1 MAVQKLEITNE
12 YNQRISTTVEVDS
25 AMIDIEIFLEYNKM
39 AGYWVASLKDVAKDQ
54 LVISSMPLLAS
65 QNLLGQYGYLELGSS
80 AVVNIAGDSD
90 DDLDDSNFGTDFIWC
105 WGNNV

>member
-65 QNLLGQYGYLELGSS
+65 QNW
-80 AVVNIAGDSD
+80 A
-90 DDLDDSNFGTDFIWC
+90 IWLFRT
-105 WGNNV
+105 WK

>member
-12 YNQRISTTVEVDS
+12 YNQIISTTVEVDS
-25 AMIDIEIFLEYNKM
+25 VMIDIEIFLEYNRM

-65 QNLLGQYGYLELGSS
+65 QNLLGQYGYLKLGTS
-80 AVVNIAGDSD
+80 AILNIAGGSD

-105 WGNNV
+105 WDDNI